1 MRNSRVLNKIR
12 SGDCAR
18 ICGLGHYM
26 PFYIRFAAHNR
37 YDGIWLDLEH
47 RAMDNREV
55 QSLLALMRHNDIDCM
70 LRPPT
75 RDRTRLYRYMEDGA
89 TGFMFPFVDD
99 AETARSLVEIVKY
112 PPQGNRGID
121 GAGLD
126 ADYGLD
132 HFLAKD
138 STYLEDAN
146 RETFIVAQIETTTAL
161 SNLDEIAQVEGI
173 DVLFVG
179 PGDLGARLA
188 HADMGDL
195 DGAIEKVAAVAKSN
209 GKAWG
214 IPAGAPEAI
223 EKYHTLGAQ
232 VMSNCGDF
240 GVVKL
245 LETGAAD
252 FDRIVGGA

>member
-1 MRNSRVLNKIR
+1 
-12 SGDCAR
+12 
-18 ICGLGHYM
+18 
-26 PFYIRFAAHNR
+26 
-37 YDGIWLDLEH
+37 
-47 RAMDNREV
+47 
-55 QSLLALMRHNDIDCM
+55 
-70 LRPPT
+70 
-75 RDRTRLYRYMEDGA
+75 
-89 TGFMFPFVDD
+89 MFPFVDD

-112 PPQGNRGID
+112 PPLGNRGID

-132 HFLAKD
+132 HFFAKD
-138 STYLEDAN
+138 PTYLEDAN

-195 DGAIEKVAAVAKSN
+195 DAAIGQVAEAAKRN

-214 IPAGAPEAI
+214 IPAGAPETV
-223 EKYHTLGAQ
+223 EKYHALGAQ

-245 LETGAAD
+245 LESGAAD
-252 FDRIVGGA
+252 FDRIVGGG